1 MSSSNSFNDISI
13 EEYSN
18 FSIVVRG
25 ETRKY
30 KEDLKKLGGKYNGR
44 LSGEPGW
51 IFSKRQQS
59 DVENFISNG
68 ERLVTEQEARD
79 GESRTQSFEREK
91 QTSTSSQP
99 TKKLENSNI
108 SLEIQR
114 MSSRIDSLEN
124 LVKQLMSVKSK
135 EQKSPKNITK
145 VIKII
150 EPSDDSDD
158 EECSKPMKRLLRN

>member
-1 MSSSNSFNDISI
+1 MSSSKSFTDISL
-13 EEYSN
+13 EEYSKL
-18 FSIVVRG
+18 SIVVRG

-59 DVENFISNG
+59 DVENFISKG

-91 QTSTSSQP
+91 QTSTYSQP
-99 TKKLENSNI
+99 TSQPTNI
-108 SLEIQR
+108 SIEMQK
-114 MSSRIDSLEN
+114 MSARIDSLEK
-124 LVKQLMSVKSK
+124 LVKTLMSVKNK
-135 EQKSPKNITK
+135 EPKSPKNVKK
-145 VIKII
+145 VINII
-150 EPSDDSDD
+150 DNSDYSD
-158 EECSKPMKRLLRN
+158 EEEVSKPMKRLLRN